1 LAQELKALNLMFS
14 MQDVIKIRG
23 PNTASFIKMGNQ
35 LGTLEAGNLADIYI
49 FEGNPLD
56 GYWNFL

>member
-23 PNTASFIKMGNQ
+23 PNTASFIEMGNQ
-35 LGTLEAGNLADIYI
+35 LGTLEAGNLADMDI
-49 FEGNPLD
+49 FEGSPLD